1 VTDMLSQFKF
11 YVRHSLNDLRTNG
24 QRTTFALLCIAA
36 GVAAIV
42 SLQTLGVMIQDT
54 LTGSLQE
61 SNGGDIQLNVVRK
74 QDVPAEMIRAAREAG
89 FIESAGAGLFGGG
102 GEEQASNFFT
112 ALGLAQVQTWFDR
125 YYPGTVI
132 TYRKVI
138 PGGHG
143 PMSPTSVSDLRTE
156 TEQLFVAPYIVD
168 AQVYPLYGTRESEAG
183 QPLSELLNAPTNIV
197 INRDLAD
204 TLDAQI
210 GDTLR
215 LSGANADFTLRGIV
229 PNDAEGGLKNIG
241 ASMFGYFFVDQSAAG
256 FFEDPAPGIDRIFV
270 KLPEFASLDSVV
282 QGIDGQFPV
291 IDAQSTADLQKE
303 NTEVSDTLNQL
314 VTVMGLVSLLI
325 GGIGI
330 INTMQVVVRRRTG
343 EIAVLKTIGLDG
355 AQITV
360 LFLVEAALMGIVGSL
375 VGVVL
380 GWAAAYIVKGFA
392 ETFVAESLAFRI
404 TLTPA
409 LTGLV
414 VGGILTAVFGFMPTL
429 AAGQVRPSL
438 VLRPNETVMPKAGRL
453 RSLAALLVTLVVLS
467 LIAQTLLGDLL
478 NAVMF
483 RLIAGGVGAVLGL
496 LVGFPAVFMR
506 RPRHPAWIGLIPL
519 GFGFGYGVPA
529 LLLLAAT
536 FVIVGVLYVVL
547 WSLIGLVGRF
557 FPAWRWVDLKVALRA
572 MVAARG
578 RGASTLLALV
588 IGVFTLSLIT
598 MLAGAVSNRFEQML
612 SDEAGG
618 NVIIFASG
626 QAGTLDSISARLD
639 GIDGVNS
646 YTALGTYSVD
656 LITLQDASTGET
668 LSFDDLKAR
677 VDSKLSPQGFMGHQR
692 GDRLTEAMSNIDA
705 RSVYTNLPDVKFYRG
720 RQLTAADAG
729 QPYIVISADDTTLA
743 AGFDVGD
750 KLAFR
755 FTGDSGL
762 IDMTFEIVGMVDRTG
777 NRMEAGPTSPNYAPI
792 DVLPAGLSPDRV
804 NAIVDIDKDQI
815 PALKRSMKD
824 VPGAF
829 VMETRLINDLLN
841 RFIRQFTSF
850 PILVASL
857 ALIVGGIVIANSV
870 ALSTLE
876 RRREI
881 GIMKAVGLQRG
892 RVLGMLLLENGVM
905 GLIGG
910 LIGVGIGSVVLIILI
925 TSMFGSPLQGVIP
938 YLTALQLM
946 TLCVGIALLAAMLSA
961 WGASGEKPLN
971 VLRYE

>member
-1 VTDMLSQFKF
+1 MISQFRF
-11 YVRHSLNDLRTNG
+11 YIRHSLNDLRANG
-24 QRTTFALLCIAA
+24 QRTIFALLCIAA

-42 SLQTLGVMIQDT
+42 SLQTLGVMIKDT
-54 LTGSLQE
+54 LTGSVQE
-61 SNGGDIQLNVVRK
+61 SNGGDIQLSVVRE
-74 QDVPAEMIRAAREAG
+74 QDVPAETIRAARDAG
-89 FIESAGAGLFGGG
+89 FVESAGAGILGGG
-102 GEEQASNFFT
+102 GNEQASNFFT
-112 ALGLAQVQTWFDR
+112 ASGLEQVQTWFDTH
-125 YYPGTVI
+125 YPGTKI
-132 TYRKVI
+132 TYREVI

-143 PMSPTSVSDLRTE
+143 PMSATSISNLRTE

-168 AQVYPLYGTRESEAG
+168 ARVYPLYGKRESEEG
-183 QPLSELLNAPTNIV
+183 QPLSELLKAPTDIV
-197 INRDLAD
+197 INRGLAD

-215 LSGANADFTLRGIV
+215 LTGAAVDFTLRGIV
-229 PNDAEGGLKNIG
+229 PDDAEGGLENIG
-241 ASMFGYFFVDQSAAG
+241 ASMFGYFFVDLSAAG
-256 FFEDPAPGIDRIFV
+256 TFENPTPGIDRIFV
-270 KLPEFASLDSVV
+270 KMPDSAPLDSVV
-282 QGIDGQFPV
+282 QRINEQFPV
-291 IDAQSTADLQKE
+291 VKAQSTTDLQKD

-314 VTVMGLVSLLI
+314 VTVMGLISLLI

-330 INTMQVVVRRRTG
+330 VNTMQVVVRRRTG
-343 EIAVLKTIGLDG
+343 EIAVLKTIGLEG
-355 AQITV
+355 EQITV
-360 LFLVEAALMGIVGSL
+360 LFLVEAVLMGIIGSL

-380 GWAAAYIVKGFA
+380 GWVAAYAAKGVA
-392 ETFVAESLAFRI
+392 ETFIAESLAFRI

-409 LTGLV
+409 LTGLIM
-414 VGGILTAVFGFMPTL
+414 GGLLTAVFGLMPTL
-429 AAGQVRPSL
+429 AAGQVRPNL

-453 RSLAALLVTLVVLS
+453 RTLAALLVVIVTLT
-467 LIAQTLLGDLL
+467 LIAQILLGDLL
-478 NAVMF
+478 SAGML
-483 RLIAGGVGAVLGL
+483 RLIAGGVGAILGL
-496 LVGFPAVFMR
+496 LVGFPAAFMR
-506 RPRHPAWIGLIPL
+506 HPRRTMWIGLGPL

-536 FVIVGVLYVVL
+536 FVVVGVLYVLL

-572 MVAARG
+572 MVATRG
-578 RGASTLLALV
+578 RGASTLLAMV

-612 SDEAGG
+612 TDEAGG

-626 QAGTLDSISARLD
+626 QDGTLDNITARLD
-639 GIDGVNS
+639 QMEGVNS
-646 YTALGTYSVD
+646 YTVLGAYNVD
-656 LITLQDASTGET
+656 LMAMEDVSTGET
-668 LSFDDLKAR
+668 LSFDQLKAR
-677 VDSKLSPQGFMGHQR
+677 VDAKLSPQGFMGHER
-692 GDRLTEAMSNIDA
+692 GDRLTEAMSDIDA
-705 RSVYTNLPDVKFYRG
+705 RSVLTNLPDVKFYRG

-729 QPYIVISADDTTLA
+729 QPHIVISADDTTLA

-750 KLAFR
+750 QLTFR
-755 FTGDSGL
+755 LSGDGEPVE
-762 IDMTFEIVGMVDRTG
+762 MTFEIVGMVDRTG

-792 DVLPAGLSPDRV
+792 DVFPAGLSPDTV
-804 NAIVDIDKDQI
+804 NAIVDVDKDQI
-815 PALKRSMKD
+815 PALKRALKD

-829 VMETRLINDLLN
+829 VLETRLLNDLLN
-841 RFIRQFTSF
+841 RFIQQFTSF

-881 GIMKAVGLQRG
+881 GIMKAVGLQRE

-910 LIGVGIGSVVLIILI
+910 LIGVGIGSVILIILI
-925 TSMFGSPLQGVIP
+925 SGMFGGTLQGVIP

-946 TLCVGIALLAAMLSA
+946 ALCVGIALLAAVLTA